1 MAKKKRNQFS
11 GEQKIAILK
20 RHLVNGERI
29 SDICD
34 EININPN
41 MFYRWQK
48 IFFENG
54 AKAFE
59 SGVKTK
65 VDTEARRLQELQAK
79 LGQKDSVIS
88 ELVTE
93 LLKAEKTLGTFKR
106 SLGGPG

>member
-1 MAKKKRNQFS
+1 MAKKKRNYYS
-11 GEQKIAILK
+11 GEQKVAILK

-34 EININPN
+34 ELNINPN

-48 IFFENG
+48 TFFENG

-59 SGVKTK
+59 SGAKTK
-65 VDTEARRLQELQAK
+65 VDTETRRLEELQAK

-93 LLKAEKTLGTFKR
+93 LIKAKKNIGEI
-106 SLGGPG
+106 